1 MSNYGREFEQEFFA
15 QTRRVHLEVDIL
27 DEMWEAIRV
36 VCAANGWDEAEGVRF
51 ILAAGLAALEEPR
64 QSRPPS
70 AGTSSEDAALLERL
84 LRERVEI
91 NARYAV
97 MRFRAYQFLKDAQA
111 LALRL
116 NVCQQ
121 ERDELRRWVAHLRE
135 NSAGAEAA

>member
-1 MSNYGREFEQEFFA
+1 MTDYGSEFEQEFFA
-15 QTRRVHLEVDIL
+15 QTRRVHLEVDLL
-27 DEMWEAIRV
+27 DEMWGAIHAL
-36 VCAANGWDEAEGVRF
+36 CKANGWDEAEGVRF

-64 QSRPPS
+64 QSRSSS
-70 AGTSSEDAALLERL
+70 ASSSSEDAALLERL
-84 LRERVEI
+84 LQERVEI

-121 ERDELRRWVAHLRE
+121 ERDELRRWIAQQRE
-135 NSAGAEAA
+135 NNAGAEAG

>member
-1 MSNYGREFEQEFFA
+1 MSDYGREFEQEFFA
-15 QTRRVHLEVDIL
+15 QTQRVHLEVDL
-27 DEMWEAIRV
+27 LNEMWTAIQT
-36 VCAANGWDEAEGVRF
+36 VCAANGWDEVEGVRF
-51 ILAAGLAALEEPR
+51 ILAAGLAYLEAQQQEGNAPAD
-64 QSRPPS
+64 PP
-70 AGTSSEDAALLERL
+70 AADAALLQRL

-121 ERDELRRWVAHLRE
+121 ERDELRRWVTHLQE
-135 NSAGAEAA
+135 NDSGTGAS